1 MAEKKKEEQEKSRSS
16 SKIVGGRILNMPSTR
31 ELDKDIATLARHE
44 ICLREARLPA
54 EHAKLNHH
62 RPTNILCPI
71 RVD

>member
-1 MAEKKKEEQEKSRSS
+1 M
-16 SKIVGGRILNMPSTR
+16 LNMPSTR

-54 EHAKLNHH
+54 EHAKLNHR

-71 RVD
+71 RVDW